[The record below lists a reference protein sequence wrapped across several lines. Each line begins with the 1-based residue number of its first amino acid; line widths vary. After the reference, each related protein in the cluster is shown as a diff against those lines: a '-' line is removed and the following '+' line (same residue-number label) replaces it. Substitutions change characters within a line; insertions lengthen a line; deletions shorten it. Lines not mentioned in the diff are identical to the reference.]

1 MTRTEIERLAAR
13 CFCVGFADDGPPSE
27 LLDLGLGGV
36 VLFGRNLNAASI
48 DEAAALTEGMRS
60 RNNGPLVVCL
70 DHEGGR
76 VRRSETCGLS
86 AVAAMRRVG
95 ELDDTDLA
103 RDVGRLFAMELRRIG
118 VDLDFAPVVD
128 VDTNPANPVI
138 GDRSFGRDPQQ
149 VARLASAVI
158 EGLQAE
164 GVAACAKHFPGHGD
178 THQDSHHTLPRL
190 PHDRE
195 RLDAVELVP
204 FHAAA
209 KAGVASIMSAHVVFE
224 ALDPTLPATMSKPA
238 IDVLRK
244 GIAYDG
250 LVATDCLEMHAITDD
265 FGVERAVVAAMNA
278 GVDWLLV
285 SHSPERQLAAHAAI
299 VRAVTDGEI
308 SEARLEQA
316 ASRVAAV
323 ADQYARGVVQ
333 PDETE
338 IRNLR
343 DRVLSRL
350 ADAAQAPDPTEQLA

>member
-1 MTRTEIERLAAR
+1 M
-13 CFCVGFADDGPPSE
+13 
-27 LLDLGLGGV
+27 
-36 VLFGRNLNAASI
+36 LFGRNLNEASI
-48 DEAAALTEGMRS
+48 DEAAALTERVRS
-60 RNNGPLVVCL
+60 ANAGPLLVCL

-95 ELDDTDLA
+95 ELDDSELA

-158 EGLQAE
+158 EGLQGG

-195 RLDAVELVP
+195 RLDAVELLP
-204 FHAAA
+204 FRAAA
-209 KAGVASIMSAHVVFE
+209 DAGVASIMSAHVVFE
-224 ALDPTLPATMSKPA
+224 ALDPTLPATMSRPA
-238 IDVLRK
+238 IDVLRQDI
-244 GIAYDG
+244 GYAG

-285 SHSPERQLAAHAAI
+285 SHTPERQLAAHAAI
-299 VRAVTDGEI
+299 VKAVVDGEMG
-308 SEARLEQA
+308 EQRVTEA
-316 ASRVAAV
+316 ASRVESV
-323 ADQYARGVVQ
+323 ATRYARGVVA
-333 PDETE
+333 PDGDELD
-338 IRNLR
+338 RLR

-350 ADAAQAPDPTEQLA
+350 SDEAKAPDPTEQLA